1 MRASKR
7 ETLIAFR
14 DACWYSWSMQTRSM
28 RKLLD
33 YRFASVFPGHG
44 RIHIG
49 SVDETCFI
57 YGGAWSGWKRYI
69 GERLLWPYGDVRGI

>member
-57 YGGAWSGWKRYI
+57 YGGAWSG
-69 GERLLWPYGDVRGI
+69 